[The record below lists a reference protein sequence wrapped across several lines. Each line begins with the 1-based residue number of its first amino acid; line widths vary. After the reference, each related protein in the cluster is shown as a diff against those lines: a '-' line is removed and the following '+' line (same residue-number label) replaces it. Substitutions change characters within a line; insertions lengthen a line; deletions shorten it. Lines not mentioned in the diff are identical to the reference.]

1 MNVQKVNIFDDC
13 VNQIQHLKR
22 VYLDEVEAKE
32 RLADANQK
40 LHLLH
45 AHNDPGVVGR
55 LQGGLLNQKRGCA
68 ICGGIK

>member
-40 LHLLH
+40 LQLKCEIVKNENEAKQNVIKELK
-45 AHNDPGVVGR
+45 DEIKIGV
-55 LQGGLLNQKRGCA
+55 LF
-68 ICGGIK
+68 